1 MKDFKDKV
9 LVVTGA
15 ADGIGRALALEG
27 AQKGM
32 KVVINDIDANGLN
45 ETESQVKAFGAE
57 CASLAGDI
65 SLLAVVQ
72 SLYKLAMDSFGKI
85 HMLVNNAGVAVSG
98 PIWELPLQDIDWI
111 TDVNLR
117 SHAYGLRVFLPTMIA
132 QGEPCAV
139 INVASGAG
147 LMTSPSAPMYHTTKF
162 ADVALAEST
171 YLGLKASG
179 HNHVQMHVLCPA
191 FVKTHIHE
199 SDKHRP
205 ERYADMSDSYYQ
217 SQTYHSG
224 LIRSAHSVHTGI
236 DIDSVGM
243 TVFTSVEENNFFIL
257 THPEIK
263 IPAGQRVKRLLDGD
277 NPA

>member
-32 KVVINDIDANGLN
+32 KVVINDIDAEGLK
-45 ETESQVKAFGAE
+45 ETASKVQALGAE

-65 SLLAVVQ
+65 SILKVVQ
-72 SLYKLAMDSFGKI
+72 DLYDLTLSTFGKV
-85 HMLVNNAGVAVSG
+85 HMVVNNAGVAVSG
-98 PIWELPLQDIDWI
+98 NIWEVPLQDIDWI
-111 TDVNLR
+111 TDINLR
-117 SHAYGLRVFLPTMIA
+117 SHAYGMRVFLPKMIE
-132 QGEPCAV
+132 QNEPCAMV
-139 INVASGAG
+139 NVASAAG
-147 LMTSPSAPMYHTTKF
+147 LLTSPTAPMYHSTKF
-162 ADVALAEST
+162 ADVALSEST
-171 YLGLKASG
+171 ALGLQANG
-179 HNHVQMHVLCPA
+179 HHHVQMHVLCPA

-205 ERYADMSDSYYQ
+205 ERYADMSDAYYQ
-217 SQTYHSG
+217 SQAYQSG
-224 LIRSAHSVHTGI
+224 LIRSAHSVHGGI

-243 TVFTSVEENNFFIL
+243 TVFTSVEANNFFIL
-257 THPEIK
+257 THPEVK
-263 IPAGQRVKRLLDGD
+263 IPAGQRVKKLLDGD